1 MENDVSTVLW
11 PDRRTKVL
19 ESKSRHESAEG
30 LSLRLLLWLN
40 VKLQVSPCATAKRVP
55 LEAHEPCPLH
65 PATPPTPMVT
75 PPTPSHLNNWV
86 WQQFKRLP
94 AFVCTPPAKSST
106 FYFISPRT
114 CLASRNSWGNC
125 KWKWPCQWASTMCCP
140 NRTRIPIRIH
150 NQNHRLQSVRSAHNN
165 MAALVFCLFPAIKP
179 FQGFSRRQET
189 RRQDCVAAT

>member
-1 MENDVSTVLW
+1 VATVGQNTELGKRNNACSRQFHLLSENTLIRFQLRWKSGYSRQDMENDVSTVLW

-19 ESKSRHESAEG
+19 ESKLRHESAEG

-65 PATPPTPMVT
+65 PATPPTPALVT
-75 PPTPSHLNNWV
+75 PPSLSHLNNWV

-94 AFVCTPPAKSST
+94 AFVCTQPAKSST

-114 CLASRNSWGNC
+114 CLASRKSWGNC

-140 NRTRIPIRIH
+140 NHKGI
-150 NQNHRLQSVRSAHNN
+150 QANN
-165 MAALVFCLFPAIKP
+165 
-179 FQGFSRRQET
+179 
-189 RRQDCVAAT
+189 